1 MTWKSNA
8 DHYGRVAVLIH
19 WVSALA
25 IFGLLG
31 SGLYLEDLADD
42 AQKTSV
48 LRIHAIMGVMILLLT
63 LARIG
68 WWAFADRW
76 PGHPAGMPR
85 WQAVSAAA
93 VHGLLY
99 VVMLAMAASGIAM
112 IALSGAGDILFS
124 GAPGPLPDFREYLPR
139 APHGIGGRFLMA
151 LIAAHVGAA
160 LYHQFVRRDGL
171 MRRMGWLGSR

>member
-1 MTWKSNA
+1 MNWKSTA
-8 DHYGRVAVLIH
+8 DRYGRVAVLIH

-42 AQKTSV
+42 GQKTSI
-48 LRIHAIMGVMILLLT
+48 LRIHAIMGVAILLLT
-63 LARIG
+63 LVRIG
-68 WWAFADRW
+68 WWAFVDRR
-76 PGHPAGMPR
+76 PGHPAGMSR
-85 WQAVSAAA
+85 WQEISAAA

-99 VVMLAMAASGIAM
+99 VVMLVMAASGMAM

-124 GAPGPLPDFREYLPR
+124 GAPGPLPDFRDYLPR
-139 APHGIGGRFLMA
+139 APHGIGGRLLMA

-160 LYHQFVRRDGL
+160 LYHQFVLRDGL
-171 MRRMGWLGSR
+171 MRRIGLRDLG

>member
-8 DHYGRVAVLIH
+8 DRYGRVAVLIH

-42 AQKTSV
+42 AQKTSI
-48 LRIHAIMGVMILLLT
+48 LRIHAIMGVSILLLT
-63 LARIG
+63 LVRIG
-68 WWAFADRW
+68 WWAFADRR

-85 WQAVSAAA
+85 WQNISAAM

-99 VVMLAMAASGIAM
+99 LIILVMAGSGIAM
-112 IALSGAGDILFS
+112 IALSGAGDILFA
-124 GAPGPLPDFREYLPR
+124 GADRPLPDFRDFLPR
-139 APHGIGGRFLMA
+139 APHGIGGRLLMA

-160 LYHQFVRRDGL
+160 LYHQFILRDGL
-171 MRRMGWLGSR
+171 MRRIGLRRAG

>member
-8 DHYGRVAVLIH
+8 DRYGRVAVLIH

-63 LARIG
+63 LLRIG
-68 WWAFADRW
+68 WWVFADRR
-76 PGHPAGMPR
+76 PAHLAGMPR

-139 APHGIGGRFLMA
+139 APHGIGGRLLMA